1 MKIKKEYI
9 AQSDGEENRMSNYT
23 QTFEADTGKILNI
36 VINSLYSERD
46 IFLRELLSNAS
57 DAIQKRKFLGQTDP
71 SILNIEAD
79 NIEIIVNKKK
89 KIIEITD
96 TGIGLTEAELAETLG
111 TIAKSGTSAFLK
123 EMEGEEN
130 SKDAAKTLIGQ
141 FGVGFYSAFMVADKV
156 EVVSRK
162 AGDTQCS
169 SWESDGQS
177 GFSIS
182 NSKEEQAVGTKI
194 RLSLKKDAKEFA
206 DPDKI
211 KGLIKKYSD
220 HISFPIN
227 IKEADGEIEQVNS
240 ATAIWTKTASEI
252 SKEEYKEFYNSTF
265 GTFDEPFAT
274 LHNKS
279 EGTLEFTNLLFIPKT
294 APFDLFDPERKTKIN
309 LYINR
314 VFISN
319 DLDGVIPTWLRF
331 VKGILD
337 TTSLDLN
344 VSREMVQNNPVLK
357 KISKSLTKRVLSELK
372 KRLKKDEEAY
382 DAFWE
387 QFGKVLKEGL
397 YEDLENKDK
406 IAEIIK
412 VHSLKEDKLIT
423 LQGYIDSMVDG
434 QDKIYVLTADTLAQ
448 AQSSPHLEGFKAKGI
463 DVLLM
468 TDPIDAFWTSQM
480 RSFQEK
486 NFVSISREKYDIT
499 KLGDVKEE
507 DVEETKNTDETY
519 SPIIKECLGEMVE
532 DVKASNNLVDSPVRL
547 VAGEGGLDFNLER
560 ILKAQN
566 PDFEGSKKI
575 LEINTNHDLI
585 KKLPALPSETQKSLC
600 RVLFEQARIL
610 DGEMPSDSLQFSKD
624 LITIGLKLK

>member
-1 MKIKKEYI
+1 
-9 AQSDGEENRMSNYT
+9 MSNYT

-36 VINSLYSERD
+36 VINSLYSDRD

-71 SILNIEAD
+71 AVLNNEID
-79 NIEIIVNKKK
+79 NIEIVINKKK

-96 TGIGLTEAELAETLG
+96 TGIGLSDAELAETLG
-111 TIAKSGTSAFLK
+111 TIAKSGTSAFLQ
-123 EMEGEEN
+123 ELDGEES

-162 AGDTQCS
+162 AGTSKS
-169 SWESDGQS
+169 SIWESDGQS
-177 GFSIS
+177 GFAIN
-182 NSKEEQAVGTKI
+182 NSEDQQAVGTKI
-194 RLSLKKDAKEFA
+194 ILHLKKDAKEFA
-206 DPDKI
+206 TTDKI
-211 KGLIKKYSD
+211 KSLIKKYSD
-220 HISFPIN
+220 HISVPIN

-240 ATAIWTKTASEI
+240 ATAIWTKATSKI
-252 SKEEYKEFYNSTF
+252 SDEEYKEFYNSTF
-265 GTFDEPFAT
+265 GAFDEPFAT

-319 DLDGVIPTWLRF
+319 DLEGVIPTWLRF
-331 VKGILD
+331 IKGILD

-372 KRLKKDEEAY
+372 KRLKKDEVAY

-397 YEDLENKDK
+397 YEDIENKDK
-406 IAEIIK
+406 IAEIIR
-412 VHSLKEDKLIT
+412 VRSFKEDKLIT
-423 LQGYIDSMVDG
+423 LQSYIDAMIDG
-434 QDKIYVLTADTLAQ
+434 QDKIYVLTADTLEQ
-448 AQSSPHLEGFKAKGI
+448 AQSSPHLEGFKAQGI

-480 RSFQEK
+480 KSYQEK
-486 NFVSISREKYDIT
+486 DFLSISREKYDIS
-499 KLGDVKEE
+499 KLGEVKDDDGGDNES
-507 DVEETKNTDETY
+507 TDEVY
-519 SPIIKECLGEMVE
+519 SPIIKECLGDLVE
-532 DVKASNNLVDSPVRL
+532 DVKASKNLIDSPVRL
-547 VAGEGGLDFNLER
+547 VAGDGGLDFNLER

-566 PDFEGSKKI
+566 PEFEGSKKV
-575 LEINTNHDLI
+575 LEINLRHELI
-585 KKLPALPSETQKSLC
+585 KKLPALSSETQKSLC

-610 DGEMPSDSLQFSKD
+610 DGEMPSNSLQFSKD
-624 LITIGLKLK
+624 LITLGLKVV

>member
-1 MKIKKEYI
+1 MIKECI
-9 AQSDGEENRMSNYT
+9 AQTGNQETRMSNYT

-36 VINSLYSERD
+36 VINSLYSDRD

-71 SILNIEAD
+71 AVLNNEID
-79 NIEIIVNKKK
+79 NIEIVINKKK

-96 TGIGLTEAELAETLG
+96 TGIGLSDAELAETLG
-111 TIAKSGTSAFLK
+111 TIAKSGTSAFLQ
-123 EMEGEEN
+123 ELDGEES

-162 AGDTQCS
+162 AGTSKS
-169 SWESDGQS
+169 SIWESDGQS
-177 GFSIS
+177 GFAIN
-182 NSKEEQAVGTKI
+182 NSEEDQAVGTKI
-194 RLSLKKDAKEFA
+194 ILHLKKDAKEFA
-206 DPDKI
+206 TSDKI
-211 KGLIKKYSD
+211 KSLIKKYSD
-220 HISFPIN
+220 HIIVPIN
-227 IKEADGEIEQVNS
+227 IKETDGEIEQVNS
-240 ATAIWTKTASEI
+240 ATAIWTKPTSKI
-252 SKEEYKEFYNSTF
+252 SDEDYKEFYNSTF

-319 DLDGVIPTWLRF
+319 DLEGVIPTWLRF
-331 VKGILD
+331 IKGILD
-337 TTSLDLN
+337 TSSLDLN

-372 KRLKKDEEAY
+372 KRLKKDEVAY

-397 YEDLENKDK
+397 YEDIENKDK
-406 IAEIIK
+406 IAEIIR
-412 VHSLKEDKLIT
+412 VRSLKEDKLIT
-423 LQGYIDSMVDG
+423 LQSYIESMVDG
-434 QDKIYVLTADTLAQ
+434 QDKIYVLTADTMAQ

-480 RSFQEK
+480 RSFEEK
-486 NFVSISREKYDIT
+486 DFVSISREKYDIA
-499 KLGDVKEE
+499 KLGEVK
-507 DVEETKNTDETY
+507 DGDLEETENADETY

-575 LEINTNHDLI
+575 LEINTNHELI

-610 DGEMPSDSLQFSKD
+610 DGEMPSDSLQFSRD
-624 LITIGLKLK
+624 LVTIGLKIA

>member
-1 MKIKKEYI
+1 MIKECI
-9 AQSDGEENRMSNYT
+9 AQTGNQETRMSNYT

-36 VINSLYSERD
+36 VINSLYSDRD

-71 SILNIEAD
+71 IVLNDEID
-79 NIEIIVNKKK
+79 NIEIVINKKK

-96 TGIGLTEAELAETLG
+96 TGIGLTDAELAETLG
-111 TIAKSGTSAFLK
+111 TIAKSGTSAFLQ
-123 EMEGEEN
+123 ELDGEES

-162 AGDTQCS
+162 AGTSKS
-169 SWESDGQS
+169 SIWESDGQS
-177 GFSIS
+177 GFAIN
-182 NSKEEQAVGTKI
+182 NSEDEQAVGTKI
-194 RLSLKKDAKEFA
+194 ILHLKKDAKEFA
-206 DPDKI
+206 TTDKI
-211 KGLIKKYSD
+211 KSLIKKYSD
-220 HISFPIN
+220 HISVPIN

-240 ATAIWTKTASEI
+240 ATAIWTKATSKI
-252 SKEEYKEFYNSTF
+252 SDEEYKEFYNSTF
-265 GTFDEPFAT
+265 GAFDEPFAT

-319 DLDGVIPTWLRF
+319 DLEGVIPTWLRF
-331 VKGILD
+331 IKGILD

-372 KRLKKDEEAY
+372 KRLKKDEVAY

-397 YEDLENKDK
+397 YEDIENKDK
-406 IAEIIK
+406 IAEIIR
-412 VHSLKEDKLIT
+412 VRSLKEDKLIT
-423 LQGYIDSMVDG
+423 LQSYIDSMIDG
-434 QDKIYVLTADTLAQ
+434 QDKIYVLTADTLEQ
-448 AQSSPHLEGFKAKGI
+448 AQSSPHLEGFKAQGI

-480 RSFQEK
+480 KSFQEK
-486 NFVSISREKYDIT
+486 DFLSISREKYDIS
-499 KLGDVKEE
+499 KLGEVKDDDGGDNES
-507 DVEETKNTDETY
+507 TDEVY
-519 SPIIKECLGEMVE
+519 SPIIKECLGDLVE
-532 DVKASNNLVDSPVRL
+532 DVKASKNLIDSPVRL
-547 VAGEGGLDFNLER
+547 VAGDGGLDFNLER

-566 PDFEGSKKI
+566 PEFEGSKKV
-575 LEINTNHDLI
+575 LEINLRHELI
-585 KKLPALPSETQKSLC
+585 KKLPALSSETQKSLC

-610 DGEMPSDSLQFSKD
+610 DGEMPSNSLQFSKD
-624 LITIGLKLK
+624 LITLGLKVV

>member
-1 MKIKKEYI
+1 MIKECI
-9 AQSDGEENRMSNYT
+9 AQTGNQETRMSNYT

-36 VINSLYSERD
+36 VINSLYSDRD

-71 SILNIEAD
+71 AVLNNEID
-79 NIEIIVNKKK
+79 NIEIVVNKKK

-96 TGIGLTEAELAETLG
+96 TGIGLTDAELAETLG
-111 TIAKSGTSAFLK
+111 TIAKSGTSAFLQ
-123 EMEGEEN
+123 EFDGEES

-162 AGDTQCS
+162 AGTSKS
-169 SWESDGQS
+169 SIWESDGQS
-177 GFSIS
+177 VFSIN
-182 NSKEEQAVGTKI
+182 NSEDEQVVGTKI
-194 RLSLKKDAKEFA
+194 ILHLKKDAKEFA
-206 DPDKI
+206 TTDKI
-211 KGLIKKYSD
+211 KSLIKKYSD
-220 HISFPIN
+220 HISVPIN
-227 IKEADGEIEQVNS
+227 IKEADGEIEQANS
-240 ATAIWTKTASEI
+240 ATAIWTKATSEI
-252 SKEEYKEFYNSTF
+252 SDEEYKEFYNSTF

-319 DLDGVIPTWLRF
+319 DLEGVIPTWLRF
-331 VKGILD
+331 IKGILD

-372 KRLKKDEEAY
+372 KRLKKDEVAY

-397 YEDLENKDK
+397 YEDIENKDK
-406 IAEIIK
+406 IAEIIR
-412 VHSLKEDKLIT
+412 VRSFKEDKLIT
-423 LQGYIDSMVDG
+423 LQSYLDSMIDG
-434 QDKIYVLTADTLAQ
+434 QDKIYVLTADTLEQ
-448 AQSSPHLEGFKAKGI
+448 AQSSPHLEGFKAQGI

-480 RSFQEK
+480 KSFQEK
-486 NFVSISREKYDIT
+486 DFLSISREKYDIS
-499 KLGDVKEE
+499 KLGEVKDE
-507 DVEETKNTDETY
+507 DGEDNENTDEVY
-519 SPIIKECLGEMVE
+519 SPIIKECLGDLVE
-532 DVKASNNLVDSPVRL
+532 DVKASKNLIDSPVRL

-566 PDFEGSKKI
+566 PEFEGSKKV
-575 LEINTNHDLI
+575 LEINLTHKLI
-585 KKLPALPSETQKSLC
+585 KKLPALSSETQKSLC

-610 DGEMPSDSLQFSKD
+610 DGEMPSNSLQFSKD
-624 LITIGLKLK
+624 LIALGLKVV

>member
-1 MKIKKEYI
+1 MIKECI
-9 AQSDGEENRMSNYT
+9 AQTGNQETRMSNYT

-36 VINSLYSERD
+36 VINSLYSDRD

-71 SILNIEAD
+71 AVLNNEID
-79 NIEIIVNKKK
+79 NIEIVVNKKK

-96 TGIGLTEAELAETLG
+96 TGIGLTDAELAETLG
-111 TIAKSGTSAFLK
+111 TIAKSGTSAFLQ
-123 EMEGEEN
+123 ELDGEES

-162 AGDTQCS
+162 AGTSKS
-169 SWESDGQS
+169 SIWESDGQS
-177 GFSIS
+177 GFSIN
-182 NSKEEQAVGTKI
+182 NSEDEQVVGTKI
-194 RLSLKKDAKEFA
+194 ILHLKKDAKEFA
-206 DPDKI
+206 TTDKI
-211 KGLIKKYSD
+211 KSLIKKYSD
-220 HISFPIN
+220 HISVPIN
-227 IKEADGEIEQVNS
+227 IKEADGEIEQANS
-240 ATAIWTKTASEI
+240 ATAIWTKATSEI
-252 SKEEYKEFYNSTF
+252 SDEEYKEFYNSTF

-319 DLDGVIPTWLRF
+319 DLEGVIPTWLRF
-331 VKGILD
+331 IKGILD

-372 KRLKKDEEAY
+372 KRLKKDEVAY

-397 YEDLENKDK
+397 YEDIENKDK
-406 IAEIIK
+406 IAEIIR
-412 VHSLKEDKLIT
+412 VRSFKEDKLIT
-423 LQGYIDSMVDG
+423 LQSYLDSMIDG
-434 QDKIYVLTADTLAQ
+434 QDKIYVLTADTLEQ
-448 AQSSPHLEGFKAKGI
+448 AQSSPHLEGFKAQGI

-480 RSFQEK
+480 KSFQEK
-486 NFVSISREKYDIT
+486 DFLSISREKYDIS
-499 KLGDVKEE
+499 KLGEVKGE
-507 DVEETKNTDETY
+507 DGEDNETTDEVY
-519 SPIIKECLGEMVE
+519 SPIIKECLGDLVE
-532 DVKASNNLVDSPVRL
+532 DVKASKNLIDSPVRL

-566 PDFEGSKKI
+566 PEFEGSKKV
-575 LEINTNHDLI
+575 LEINLTHELI
-585 KKLPALPSETQKSLC
+585 KKLPALSSEIQKSMS

-610 DGEMPSDSLQFSKD
+610 DGEMPSNSLQFSKD
-624 LITIGLKLK
+624 LITLGLKVV

>member
-1 MKIKKEYI
+1 MIKECI
-9 AQSDGEENRMSNYT
+9 AQTGNQETRMSNYT

-36 VINSLYSERD
+36 VINSLYSDRD

-71 SILNIEAD
+71 AVLNNEID
-79 NIEIIVNKKK
+79 NIEIVVNKKK

-96 TGIGLTEAELAETLG
+96 TGIGLTDAELAETLG
-111 TIAKSGTSAFLK
+111 TIAKSGTSAFLQ
-123 EMEGEEN
+123 ELDGEES

-162 AGDTQCS
+162 AGTSKS
-169 SWESDGQS
+169 SIWESDGQS
-177 GFSIS
+177 GFSIN
-182 NSKEEQAVGTKI
+182 NSEDEQVVGTKI
-194 RLSLKKDAKEFA
+194 ILHLKKDAKEFA
-206 DPDKI
+206 TTDKI
-211 KGLIKKYSD
+211 KSLIKKYSD
-220 HISFPIN
+220 HISVPIN
-227 IKEADGEIEQVNS
+227 IKEADGEIEQANS
-240 ATAIWTKTASEI
+240 ATAIWTKATSEI
-252 SKEEYKEFYNSTF
+252 LDEEYKEFYNSTF

-319 DLDGVIPTWLRF
+319 DLEGVIPTWLRF
-331 VKGILD
+331 IKGILD

-372 KRLKKDEEAY
+372 KRLKKDEVAY

-397 YEDLENKDK
+397 YEDIENKDK
-406 IAEIIK
+406 IAEIIR
-412 VHSLKEDKLIT
+412 VRSFKEDKLIT
-423 LQGYIDSMVDG
+423 LQSYLDSMIDG
-434 QDKIYVLTADTLAQ
+434 QDKIYVLTADTLEQ
-448 AQSSPHLEGFKAKGI
+448 AQSSPHLEGFKAQGI

-480 RSFQEK
+480 KSFQEK
-486 NFVSISREKYDIT
+486 DFLSISREKYDIS
-499 KLGDVKEE
+499 KLGEVKDE
-507 DVEETKNTDETY
+507 DGEDNENTDEVY
-519 SPIIKECLGEMVE
+519 SPIIKECLGDLVE
-532 DVKASNNLVDSPVRL
+532 DVKASKNLIDSPVRL

-566 PDFEGSKKI
+566 PEFEGSKKV
-575 LEINTNHDLI
+575 LEINLTHKLI
-585 KKLPALPSETQKSLC
+585 KKLPALSSETQKSLC

-610 DGEMPSDSLQFSKD
+610 DGEMPSNSLQFSKD
-624 LITIGLKLK
+624 LIALGLKVE

>member
-1 MKIKKEYI
+1 MIKECI
-9 AQSDGEENRMSNYT
+9 AQTGNQETRMSNYT

-36 VINSLYSERD
+36 VINSLYSDRD

-71 SILNIEAD
+71 AVLNNEID
-79 NIEIIVNKKK
+79 NIEIVVNKKK

-96 TGIGLTEAELAETLG
+96 TGIGLTDAELAETLG
-111 TIAKSGTSAFLK
+111 TIAKSGTSAFLQ
-123 EMEGEEN
+123 ELDGEES

-162 AGDTQCS
+162 AGTSKS
-169 SWESDGQS
+169 SIWESDGQS
-177 GFSIS
+177 GFSIN
-182 NSKEEQAVGTKI
+182 NSEDEQVVGTKI
-194 RLSLKKDAKEFA
+194 ILHLKKDAKEFA
-206 DPDKI
+206 TTDKI
-211 KGLIKKYSD
+211 KSLIKKYSD
-220 HISFPIN
+220 HISVPIN
-227 IKEADGEIEQVNS
+227 IKEADGEIEQANS
-240 ATAIWTKTASEI
+240 ATAIWTKATSEI
-252 SKEEYKEFYNSTF
+252 SDEEYKEFYNSTF

-319 DLDGVIPTWLRF
+319 DLEGVIPTWLRF
-331 VKGILD
+331 IKGILD

-357 KISKSLTKRVLSELK
+357 KISKSLTKRVLSELR
-372 KRLKKDEEAY
+372 KRLKKDEVAY

-397 YEDLENKDK
+397 YEDIENKDK
-406 IAEIIK
+406 IAEIIR
-412 VHSLKEDKLIT
+412 VRSLKEDKLIT
-423 LQGYIDSMVDG
+423 LQSYVDSMIDG
-434 QDKIYVLTADTLAQ
+434 QDKIYVLTADTLEQ
-448 AQSSPHLEGFKAKGI
+448 AQSSPHLEGFKAQGI

-480 RSFQEK
+480 KSFQEK
-486 NFVSISREKYDIT
+486 DFLSISREKYDIS
-499 KLGDVKEE
+499 KLGEVKDE
-507 DVEETKNTDETY
+507 DGEDNENTDEVY
-519 SPIIKECLGEMVE
+519 SPIIKECLGDLVE
-532 DVKASNNLVDSPVRL
+532 DVKASKNLIDSPVRL

-566 PDFEGSKKI
+566 PEFEGSKKV
-575 LEINTNHDLI
+575 LEINLTHKLI
-585 KKLPALPSETQKSLC
+585 KKLPALSSETQKSLC

-610 DGEMPSDSLQFSKD
+610 DGEMPSNSLQFSKD
-624 LITIGLKLK
+624 LIALGLKVV

>member
-1 MKIKKEYI
+1 MIKECI
-9 AQSDGEENRMSNYT
+9 AQTGNQETRMSNYT

-36 VINSLYSERD
+36 VINSLYSDRD

-71 SILNIEAD
+71 AVLNNEID
-79 NIEIIVNKKK
+79 NIEIVINKKK
-89 KIIEITD
+89 KVIEITD
-96 TGIGLTEAELAETLG
+96 TGIGLSDSELAETLG
-111 TIAKSGTSAFLK
+111 TIAKSGTSAFLQ
-123 EMEGEEN
+123 ELDGEES

-162 AGDTQCS
+162 AGTSKS
-169 SWESDGQS
+169 SIWESDGQS
-177 GFSIS
+177 GFAIN
-182 NSKEEQAVGTKI
+182 NSEDDQAVGTKVI
-194 RLSLKKDAKEFA
+194 LHLKKDAKEFA
-206 DPDKI
+206 TPDKI
-211 KGLIKKYSD
+211 KSLIKKYSD
-220 HISFPIN
+220 HINVPIN

-240 ATAIWTKTASEI
+240 ATAIWTRPTSKI
-252 SKEEYKEFYNSTF
+252 SGEEYKEFYNSTF
-265 GTFDEPFAT
+265 GSFDEPFAT

-319 DLDGVIPTWLRF
+319 DLEGVIPTWLRF
-331 VKGILD
+331 IKGILD
-337 TTSLDLN
+337 TSSLDLN

-372 KRLKKDEEAY
+372 KRLKKDEVAY

-397 YEDLENKDK
+397 YEDIENKDK
-406 IAEIIK
+406 IAEIIR
-412 VHSLKEDKLIT
+412 VRSFKEDKLIT
-423 LQGYIDSMVDG
+423 LQSYIESMVDG
-434 QDKIYVLTADTLAQ
+434 QDKIYVLTADTMAQ

-480 RSFQEK
+480 RSFEEK
-486 NFVSISREKYDIT
+486 DFVSISREKYDIA
-499 KLGDVKEE
+499 KLGEVKDG
-507 DVEETKNTDETY
+507 DVEETENADETY

-575 LEINTNHDLI
+575 LEINTNHELI

-610 DGEMPSDSLQFSKD
+610 DGEMPSDSLQFSRD
-624 LITIGLKLK
+624 LVTIGLKLA

>member
-1 MKIKKEYI
+1 MIKECI
-9 AQSDGEENRMSNYT
+9 AQTGNQETRMSNYT

-36 VINSLYSERD
+36 VINSLYSDRD

-71 SILNIEAD
+71 AVLNNEID
-79 NIEIIVNKKK
+79 NIEIVINKKK

-96 TGIGLTEAELAETLG
+96 TGIGLSDAELAETLG
-111 TIAKSGTSAFLK
+111 TIAKSGTSAFLQ
-123 EMEGEEN
+123 ELDGEES

-162 AGDTQCS
+162 AGTSKS
-169 SWESDGQS
+169 SIWESDGQS
-177 GFSIS
+177 GFAIN
-182 NSKEEQAVGTKI
+182 NSEDDQAVGTKVI
-194 RLSLKKDAKEFA
+194 LHLKKDAKEFA
-206 DPDKI
+206 TPDKI
-211 KGLIKKYSD
+211 KSLIKKYSD
-220 HISFPIN
+220 HINVPIN

-240 ATAIWTKTASEI
+240 ATAIWTRPTSKI
-252 SKEEYKEFYNSTF
+252 SGEEYKEFYNSTF
-265 GTFDEPFAT
+265 GSFDEPFAT

-294 APFDLFDPERKTKIN
+294 APFDLFDPERKTKVN

-319 DLDGVIPTWLRF
+319 DLEGVIPTWLRF
-331 VKGILD
+331 IKGILD

-372 KRLKKDEEAY
+372 KRLKKDEVAY

-397 YEDLENKDK
+397 YEDIENKDK
-406 IAEIIK
+406 IAEIIR
-412 VHSLKEDKLIT
+412 VRSFKEDKLIT
-423 LQGYIDSMVDG
+423 LQSYIESMVDG
-434 QDKIYVLTADTLAQ
+434 QDKIYVLTADTMAQ

-480 RSFQEK
+480 RSFEEK
-486 NFVSISREKYDIT
+486 DFVSISREKYDIA
-499 KLGDVKEE
+499 KLGEVKDG
-507 DVEETKNTDETY
+507 DVEETENADETY

-575 LEINTNHDLI
+575 LEINTNHELI

-610 DGEMPSDSLQFSKD
+610 DGEMPSDSLRFSRD
-624 LITIGLKLK
+624 LVTIGLKLA

>member
-9 AQSDGEENRMSNYT
+9 AQSNGEENRMSNYT

-585 KKLPALPSETQKSLC
+585 KKLPAFPSETQKSLC

>member
-1 MKIKKEYI
+1 MIKECI
-9 AQSDGEENRMSNYT
+9 AQTGNQETRMSNYT

-36 VINSLYSERD
+36 VINSLYSDRD

-71 SILNIEAD
+71 VVLNDEID
-79 NIEIIVNKKK
+79 NIEIVINKKK

-96 TGIGLTEAELAETLG
+96 TGIGLTDAELAETLG
-111 TIAKSGTSAFLK
+111 TIAKSGTSAFLQ
-123 EMEGEEN
+123 ELDGEES

-162 AGDTQCS
+162 AGTSKS
-169 SWESDGQS
+169 SIWESDGQS
-177 GFSIS
+177 GFAIN
-182 NSKEEQAVGTKI
+182 NSEDQQAVGTKI
-194 RLSLKKDAKEFA
+194 ILHLKKDAKEFA
-206 DPDKI
+206 TTDKI
-211 KGLIKKYSD
+211 KSLIKKYSD
-220 HISFPIN
+220 HISVPIN

-240 ATAIWTKTASEI
+240 ATAIWTKATSKI
-252 SKEEYKEFYNSTF
+252 SDEEYKEFYNSTF
-265 GTFDEPFAT
+265 GAFDEPFAT

-319 DLDGVIPTWLRF
+319 DLEGVIPTWLRF
-331 VKGILD
+331 IKGILD

-372 KRLKKDEEAY
+372 KRLKKDEVVY

-397 YEDLENKDK
+397 YEDIENKDK
-406 IAEIIK
+406 IAEIIR
-412 VHSLKEDKLIT
+412 VRSLKEDKLIT
-423 LQGYIDSMVDG
+423 LQSYIDSMIDG
-434 QDKIYVLTADTLAQ
+434 QDKIYVLTADTLEQ
-448 AQSSPHLEGFKAKGI
+448 AQSSPHLEGFKAQGI
-463 DVLLM
+463 DVVLM

-480 RSFQEK
+480 KSFQEK
-486 NFVSISREKYDIT
+486 DFLSISREKYDIS
-499 KLGDVKEE
+499 KLGEVKDDDGGDNES
-507 DVEETKNTDETY
+507 TDEVY
-519 SPIIKECLGEMVE
+519 SPIIKECLGDLVE
-532 DVKASNNLVDSPVRL
+532 DVKASKNLIDSPVRL
-547 VAGEGGLDFNLER
+547 VAGDGGLDFNLER

-566 PDFEGSKKI
+566 PEFEGSKKV
-575 LEINTNHDLI
+575 LEINLRHELI
-585 KKLPALPSETQKSLC
+585 KKLPALSSETQKSLC

-610 DGEMPSDSLQFSKD
+610 DGEMPSNSLQFSKD
-624 LITIGLKLK
+624 LITLGLKVV

>member
-1 MKIKKEYI
+1 MIKECI
-9 AQSDGEENRMSNYT
+9 AQTGNQETRMSNYT

-36 VINSLYSERD
+36 VINSLYSDRD

-71 SILNIEAD
+71 AVLNNEID
-79 NIEIIVNKKK
+79 NIEIVINKKK
-89 KIIEITD
+89 KVIEITD
-96 TGIGLTEAELAETLG
+96 TGIGLSDSELAETLG
-111 TIAKSGTSAFLK
+111 TIAKSGTSAFLQ
-123 EMEGEEN
+123 ELDGEES

-162 AGDTQCS
+162 AGTSKS
-169 SWESDGQS
+169 SIWESDGQS
-177 GFSIS
+177 GFAIN
-182 NSKEEQAVGTKI
+182 NSEDDQAVGTKVI
-194 RLSLKKDAKEFA
+194 LHLKKDAKEFA
-206 DPDKI
+206 TPDKI
-211 KGLIKKYSD
+211 KSLIKKYSD
-220 HISFPIN
+220 HINVPIN

-240 ATAIWTKTASEI
+240 ATAIWTRPTSKI
-252 SKEEYKEFYNSTF
+252 SGEEYKEFYNSTF
-265 GTFDEPFAT
+265 GSFDEPFAT

-294 APFDLFDPERKTKIN
+294 APFDLFDPERKTKVN

-319 DLDGVIPTWLRF
+319 DLEGVIPTWLRF
-331 VKGILD
+331 IKGILD

-372 KRLKKDEEAY
+372 KRLKKDEVAY

-397 YEDLENKDK
+397 YEDIENKDK
-406 IAEIIK
+406 IAEIIR
-412 VHSLKEDKLIT
+412 VRSFKEDKLIT
-423 LQGYIDSMVDG
+423 LQSYIESMVDG
-434 QDKIYVLTADTLAQ
+434 QDKIYVLTADTMAQ

-480 RSFQEK
+480 RSFEEK
-486 NFVSISREKYDIT
+486 DFVSISREKYDIA
-499 KLGDVKEE
+499 KLGEVKDG
-507 DVEETKNTDETY
+507 DVEETENADETY

-575 LEINTNHDLI
+575 LEINTSHELI

-610 DGEMPSDSLQFSKD
+610 DGEMPSDSLQFSRD
-624 LITIGLKLK
+624 LVTIGLKIA

>member
-1 MKIKKEYI
+1 MIKECI
-9 AQSDGEENRMSNYT
+9 AQTGNQETRMSNYT

-36 VINSLYSERD
+36 VINSLYSDRD

-71 SILNIEAD
+71 AVLNNEID
-79 NIEIIVNKKK
+79 NIEIVINKKK

-96 TGIGLTEAELAETLG
+96 TGIGLSDAELAETLG
-111 TIAKSGTSAFLK
+111 TIAKSGTSAFLQ
-123 EMEGEEN
+123 ELDGEES

-162 AGDTQCS
+162 AGTSKS
-169 SWESDGQS
+169 SIWESDGQS
-177 GFSIS
+177 GFAIN
-182 NSKEEQAVGTKI
+182 NSEDDQAVGTKI
-194 RLSLKKDAKEFA
+194 VLHLKKDAKEFA
-206 DPDKI
+206 TSDKI
-211 KGLIKKYSD
+211 KSLIKKYSD
-220 HISFPIN
+220 HIIVPIN
-227 IKEADGEIEQVNS
+227 IKETDGEIEQVNS
-240 ATAIWTKTASEI
+240 ATALWTKPTSKI
-252 SKEEYKEFYNSTF
+252 SDEDYKEFYNSTF

-319 DLDGVIPTWLRF
+319 DLEGVIPTWLRF
-331 VKGILD
+331 IKGILD
-337 TTSLDLN
+337 TSSLDLN

-372 KRLKKDEEAY
+372 KRLKKDEVAY

-397 YEDLENKDK
+397 YEDIENKDK
-406 IAEIIK
+406 IAEIIR
-412 VHSLKEDKLIT
+412 VRSLKEDKLIT
-423 LQGYIDSMVDG
+423 LQSYVDSMIDG
-434 QDKIYVLTADTLAQ
+434 QDKIYVLTADTLEQ
-448 AQSSPHLEGFKAKGI
+448 AQSSPHLEGFKAQGI

-480 RSFQEK
+480 KSFQEK
-486 NFVSISREKYDIT
+486 DFLSISREKYDIS
-499 KLGDVKEE
+499 KLGEVKDGDGE
-507 DVEETKNTDETY
+507 DNENTDEVY
-519 SPIIKECLGEMVE
+519 SPIIKECLGDLVE
-532 DVKASNNLVDSPVRL
+532 DVKASKNLIDSPVRL

-566 PDFEGSKKI
+566 PEFEGSKKV
-575 LEINTNHDLI
+575 LEINLTHKLI
-585 KKLPALPSETQKSLC
+585 KKLPALSSETQKSLC

-610 DGEMPSDSLQFSKD
+610 DGEMPSNSLQFSKD
-624 LITIGLKLK
+624 LIALGLKVV